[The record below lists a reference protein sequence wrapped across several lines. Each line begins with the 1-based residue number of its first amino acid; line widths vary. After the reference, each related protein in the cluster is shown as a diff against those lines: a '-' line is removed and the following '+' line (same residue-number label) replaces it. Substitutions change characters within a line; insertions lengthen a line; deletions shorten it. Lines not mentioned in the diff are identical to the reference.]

1 MKVFV
6 DTNVLI
12 DYVCS
17 RQPFYNAARRLF
29 AYAKIDE
36 IEMLFSDISVI
47 NTLYI
52 GVNQGYSSSFLTEVL
67 RNVLTFAHI
76 SVMNETVVNDALSSS
91 WIDKEDAV
99 QHYSAVASMAEC
111 VVTRNKQD
119 FLLSAM
125 PVYTPDEL
133 LDILKNKPAS

>member
-17 RQPFYNAARRLF
+17 RQPFSNAARRLF

-76 SVMNETVVNDALSSS
+76 SVMNENPKTLRWSKRWPLS
-91 WIDKEDAV
+91 
-99 QHYSAVASMAEC
+99 
-111 VVTRNKQD
+111 
-119 FLLSAM
+119 
-125 PVYTPDEL
+125 
-133 LDILKNKPAS
+133 